1 MEKRGEGH
9 GRGRR
14 NKFGVWRILGEKG
27 GFKRSGWRLSKRRV
41 IAKSSGVK
49 RKDRRIQKEEQRRS
63 R

>member
-27 GFKRSGWRLSKRRV
+27 DSK
-41 IAKSSGVK
+41 GVVGG
-49 RKDRRIQKEEQRRS
+49 
-63 R
+63 